1 MGILVVGGVIFAA
14 DPSDFS
20 KFSYC
25 GLAGTTIV
33 AGTLLLIGFAL
44 WLSE

>member
-25 GLAGTTIV
+25 GLAGTTVV
-33 AGTLLLIGFAL
+33 AGTLLLIGFTL
-44 WLSE
+44 WLTD